1 MFKNLKYEEI
11 KNSIGLLTIN
21 REKAMNVLNLE
32 TVTELREFLENKLPE
47 EDIKALIITGAGSK
61 AFIAGADIKQ
71 MREMDRKEF
80 ENYSKISHG
89 NFNTLQ
95 NLKIPVIA
103 AINGYA
109 LGGGCELAIAC
120 DIRIAS
126 VNSKI
131 GFPETKLGL
140 FPCWG
145 GSQRGSRLMSI
156 GKLKELIFTGDM
168 ISADEA
174 LIIGLVDRVVKRDE
188 LMDKVLDMAEKIAS
202 NSPLAIRYAKAA
214 INRGSETE
222 LSEALDMELNM
233 GLDCFDSEDRIE
245 GMSAFLEKRE
255 ADFTGN

>member
-1 MFKNLKYEEI
+1 MFKNLKYEEV
-11 KNSIGLLTIN
+11 KKGIGLLTIN
-21 REKAMNVLNLE
+21 REKALNVLNLE
-32 TVTELREFLENKLPE
+32 TVTELGEFLENKLPGE
-47 EDIKALIITGAGSK
+47 NIRSLIITGAGSK

-71 MREMDRKEF
+71 MKEMDRKEF
-80 ENYSKISHG
+80 ESYSNISHK

-95 NLKIPVIA
+95 KLKIPVIA

-126 VNSKI
+126 VNAKI

-145 GSQRGSRLMSI
+145 GSQRGSRLVSI

-188 LMDKVLDMAEKIAS
+188 LMDKALELAEKIAS
-202 NSPLAIRYAKAA
+202 NSPLAIGYAKAA
-214 INRGSETE
+214 INKGSETE
-222 LSEALDMELNM
+222 LSDALDLELDL
-233 GLDCFDSEDRIE
+233 GLDCFDSADRIE
-245 GMSAFLEKRE
+245 GMGAFLEKRDAE
-255 ADFTGN
+255 FTGK